1 MDKEVLNAT
10 LDRLWQ
16 EAKAEAI
23 AAVETAPDGQ
33 WIPASEWRVR
43 EIMQRVTQ
51 QSYQAMVQARAD
63 AHCTAGQAAFSPG
76 GASDAAQPGG
86 TLVSGAHGQ
95 QRD

>member
-1 MDKEVLNAT
+1 MDKDVLNQT
-10 LDRLWQ
+10 LDRLWE

-51 QSYQAMVQARAD
+51 QSYQAMIQARAD
-63 AHCTAGQAAFSPG
+63 AHPTAGQAAFSPG
-76 GASDAAQPGG
+76 GASGPAQPRR
-86 TLVSGAHGQ
+86 TPVSGAHRQ
-95 QRD
+95 